1 MKSAMPFQIKLKK
14 FSDQQVDRASDQLGQ
29 ELETYPFSAVRSE
42 RYFVD
47 GFEDLRSD
55 LEFELSQK
63 IICIETLQQVACKG
77 LRHGGEM
84 RPLVWKILLGYLSV
98 NSNSWEDELTQH
110 RLKYTQLKEEFLASP
125 SQCTNKEE
133 KEYHANGLL
142 RRHEVTNG
150 DHPLN
155 LRNGSTWNQYFKNAE
170 IAEQI
175 DRDLERT
182 HPDIEFFSVNS
193 PISQTNQAA
202 MRNILLLFAKMNP
215 AIGYVQGMNEVLAPL
230 YYVFRTDSSE
240 DNTLHAEADSFGCF
254 VQLLSGFVDNFC
266 PQLDNSS
273 VGIHATLSRLS
284 QLLKANDK
292 DLWDHLENSKVNTQ
306 FYAFRWVTLLLTQEF
321 EFHSIMTIWDF
332 LLSNPLGVQ
341 EMLLRV
347 CCSML
352 LCVRNELLQGDF
364 AANLKLLQH
373 YPEVD
378 LRHLLDVASNINSL

>member
-1 MKSAMPFQIKLKK
+1 MSLRIILKK
-14 FSDQQVDRASDQLGQ
+14 LSDQEVHHASDQLEQ
-29 ELETYPFSAVRSE
+29 ELETYPFGAIRSE
-42 RYFVD
+42 RYFVN
-47 GFEDLRSD
+47 GFEDQRSD

-63 IICIETLQQVACKG
+63 VICIEALQQVVCEG
-77 LRHGGEM
+77 LRHGKEM

-98 NSNSWEDELTQH
+98 NSELWEDELTQH

-125 SQCTNKEE
+125 SECRNKEE
-133 KEYHANGLL
+133 KDNHDDGLL
-142 RRHEVTNG
+142 RGYEVTYK
-150 DHPLN
+150 DHPLS
-155 LRNGSTWNQYFKNAE
+155 LRNGSTWNQYFKDAE

-193 PISQTNQAA
+193 PISLKNREA

-230 YYVFRTDSSE
+230 YYVFRTDTNE
-240 DNTLHAEADSFGCF
+240 DNTLHAEADSFDCF
-254 VQLLSGFVDNFC
+254 VRLLSGFVDNFC

-292 DLWDHLENSKVNTQ
+292 ELWEHLENLKINPQ
-306 FYAFRWVTLLLTQEF
+306 FYAFRWITLLLTQEF
-321 EFHSIMTIWDF
+321 EFHSIMTVWDF
-332 LLSNPLGVQ
+332 LLTSPLDIQDRV
-341 EMLLRV
+341 LRV

-352 LCVRNELLQGDF
+352 LCVKHELFCGDF

-373 YPEVD
+373 YPQLD
-378 LRHLLDVASNINSL
+378 LSHLLDVASNIIFL